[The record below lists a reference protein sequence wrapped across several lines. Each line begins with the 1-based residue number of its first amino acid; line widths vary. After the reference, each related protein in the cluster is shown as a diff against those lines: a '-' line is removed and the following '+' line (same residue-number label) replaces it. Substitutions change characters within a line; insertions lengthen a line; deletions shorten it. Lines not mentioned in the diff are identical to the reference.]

1 MEKSEDNAIY
11 QKQIAGKDSM
21 QTQVGTMIVNQ
32 GISEARVRTVF
43 AEMIPQALEQYTKD
57 AYAVSNMRL
66 EKLEMAVIP
75 RVMQVEDAINAFGDP
90 AFQILLRKAQQTAA
104 ATERQDDYELLSELL
119 MCHVQ
124 KGADRKNRAGITKA
138 IEIVDDIDNDA
149 LCGLTVAHAIN
160 RFSPLSG
167 NVNEGLSVLEGLFS
181 KLLYIVLPSDRE
193 WIDHLDVLGAVRM
206 TSFSTFKKFREYYC
220 EKLNGYA
227 CVGIKIDSDEYR
239 RAIELI
245 TKVGLP
251 TKILVKNEFIDGFVR
266 LEIVNKEFIKELFIT
281 NDNTSSSR
289 HLNEV
294 EIEALEEVWELYS
307 KDGMMLNTVKDEFIK
322 IWDTYESLK
331 KIRIWWEEIPCSFEI
346 TRVGTV
352 LAHTNA
358 KRCDPTL
365 PDLL

>member
-1 MEKSEDNAIY
+1 
-11 QKQIAGKDSM
+11 M

-32 GISEARVRTVF
+32 GISEERVRSVF
-43 AEMIPQALEQYTKD
+43 AEMVPQALEQYTKD

-66 EKLEMAVIP
+66 EKLEMAIIP
-75 RVMQVEDAINAFGDP
+75 RVMQVEEAINAFGDP

-124 KGADRKNRAGITKA
+124 KGANRKNRVGIAKA
-138 IEIVDDIDNDA
+138 VEIVDDIDNDA
-149 LCGLTVAHAIN
+149 LCGLTVVHAIS
-160 RFSPLSG
+160 RYSPLSG
-167 NVNEGLSVLEGLFS
+167 NINEGLSVLEGLFS
-181 KLLYIVLPSDRE
+181 KLLYIDLPSDRE

-227 CVGIKIDSDEYR
+227 CVGIKIDSDEYK

-245 TKVGLP
+245 QKAGIP
-251 TKILVKNEFIDGFVR
+251 TKILVENEFIDGFVR
-266 LEIVNKEFIKELFIT
+266 LEIATKESIKDLIIT
-281 NDNTSSSR
+281 NDITSSRPLS
-289 HLNEV
+289 EV
-294 EIEALEEVWELYS
+294 EIEALEGVWELYS
-307 KDGMMLNTVKDEFIK
+307 KDKMMLDTVKDEFIK
-322 IWDTYESLK
+322 TWDTFESLK
-331 KIRIWWEEIPCSFEI
+331 KIRNWWEQIPCSFDI
-346 TRVGTV
+346 TMVGTV

-358 KRCDPTL
+358 KRCDSSL

>member
-1 MEKSEDNAIY
+1 
-11 QKQIAGKDSM
+11 M
-21 QTQVGTMIVNQ
+21 QTQVGTMIINQ
-32 GISEARVRTVF
+32 GISEERVRSVF
-43 AEMIPQALEQYTKD
+43 AEMIPQALDQYTKE
-57 AYAVSNMRL
+57 AYAVSNSRL

-75 RVMQVEDAINAFGDP
+75 RVMQVEAAVNAFGDP

-124 KGADRKNRAGITKA
+124 KGADRKNRVGIAKA
-138 IEIVDDIDNDA
+138 VEIVDDIDNDA

-160 RFSPLSG
+160 RYSPVSG
-167 NVNEGLSVLEGLFS
+167 NINEGLNVLEGLFS
-181 KLLYIVLPSDRE
+181 KLLYINLPSDRD

-206 TSFSTFKKFREYYC
+206 TSFSTFKKFRDYYC

-227 CVGIKIDSDEYR
+227 CLGIKIDSEEYKQ
-239 RAIELI
+239 AIELI
-245 TKVGLP
+245 TKVGLS
-251 TKILVKNEFIDGFVR
+251 TNILVRNEFIDGFVR
-266 LEIVNKEFIKELFIT
+266 LEIVTKDSIKNLFIS
-281 NDNTSSSR
+281 NDITSDLR
-289 HLNEV
+289 PLTET
-294 EIEALEEVWELYS
+294 ETKALEEVWKLYS
-307 KDGMMLNTVKDEFIK
+307 KDEMMLNNVKDEFIK
-322 IWDTYESLK
+322 KWDSFESLK
-331 KIRIWWEEIPCSFEI
+331 KIRNWWEGIPCSFEI